1 MQSMKGYLSNKLLPA
16 SICTVQFS
24 CTSTAL
30 CTTFEWGVL
39 LLMLQ
44 GPVVYGAKVEDRFKA
59 SDKVKVLLA
68 SATLMN
74 KSEKHMPREQAWN
87 HSVETRIKAGDDD
100 RLAVSTPRY
109 SIAALACAQCSH
121 GIVICILQQYQLR
134 LSLPSILSFT

>member
-1 MQSMKGYLSNKLLPA
+1 M
-16 SICTVQFS
+16 
-24 CTSTAL
+24 
-30 CTTFEWGVL
+30 GVL

-74 KSEKHMPREQAWN
+74 KAERHMPREQAWN

-100 RLAVSTPRY
+100 RLAVSNARLLNCGFRLQSVRNNGILTCVF
-109 SIAALACAQCSH
+109 SSTSFACSCQRSRC
-121 GIVICILQQYQLR
+121 
-134 LSLPSILSFT
+134 